1 MLNIII
7 GALKV
12 IVLLGTLIVI
22 HEFGHFVMAKLFKI
36 KVHKFS
42 IGFGP
47 KLLNKKG
54 KETEYSLRLIP
65 LGGFVQLE
73 GEDENSDDPRSFS
86 KKPIWQRI
94 LVIIAGVVVNIS
106 FAIIIYLSIYMNIN
120 YYVLPIISEKT
131 DANYLA
137 QYGLEVG
144 DTIASVDGKKVYNDY
159 DIDIITSNS
168 NKDTFLFTIVRKDG
182 SKTFKNIKFDIVE
195 EGFVGAAFNL
205 DGSIALVISGSASE
219 KAGLKAKDLITHING
234 VEYNN
239 VNDIISTIKKN
250 GGKELYLTVLRDE
263 KEKEIVV
270 TPKLVR
276 NKAINFEYEE
286 VKNADFF
293 ENLSLAWNE
302 TKSYLRANIEGALGL
317 LRGET
322 ENVEFTGI
330 VGISNEITKTE
341 SALDFFYLMSAISL
355 SLGIMNLLPIPG
367 LDGGK
372 ILICIIEAIRGKPMN
387 KAVEGALTLISFCI
401 LIFLMI
407 YVTIGDISKLFG

>member
-1 MLNIII
+1 MLSIIV

-22 HEFGHFVMAKLFKI
+22 HEFGHFIMAKFFKI

-47 KLLNKKG
+47 RLLHKKG

-73 GEDENSDDPRSFS
+73 GEDDNSDDPRSFS

-94 LVIIAGVVVNIS
+94 LVIVAGVVVNIS
-106 FAIIIYLSIYMNIN
+106 FAIIVYLSIYMSIN
-120 YYVLPIISEKT
+120 YYVLPKISEKT
-131 DANYLA
+131 DAKYLA

-144 DTIASVDGKKVYNDY
+144 DTIASVEGKKVYNDY
-159 DIDIITSNS
+159 DIDSITSS
-168 NKDTFLFTIVRKDG
+168 SSKDTFLFTIVREDG
-182 SKTFKNIKFDIVE
+182 SKIFKNIKLDTVE

-219 KAGLKAKDLITHING
+219 KAGLKVNDVITHING
-234 VEYNN
+234 EEYNN
-239 VNDIISTIKKN
+239 VNDIISTIKIN
-250 GGKELYLTVLRDE
+250 GGKELNLIVLRGE
-263 KEKEIVV
+263 TEKEIIV
-270 TPKLVR
+270 TPKLVK
-276 NKAINFEYEE
+276 NKTLNLKYEVVE
-286 VKNADFF
+286 NAEFF
-293 ENLSLAWNE
+293 ENMSLAWNE
-302 TKSYLRANIEGALGL
+302 TKSYLRANVEGVLGL

-372 ILICIIEAIRGKPMN
+372 ILICIIEAIRGKPMD